1 MRYLINWG
9 THPPKEEVMHKV
21 WERDT
26 ASVSAK
32 NETGLHPLA
41 LGSNPRAGAGGEI
54 LPLVNPAF
62 NKFPNQLSRERRA
75 PPSPSP
81 RILPASFSPPSH
93 SPFPFRPL
101 PGRACSTPRQDPSGS
116 PPSSPKIPPRE
127 PQSRE
132 KPKWGEGK
140 KETSEPPCVPAA
152 GNRRGREQ

>member
-75 PPSPSP
+75 PPLAQPSYSPCQLLSSLPFSISLPSP
-81 RILPASFSPPSH
+81 
-93 SPFPFRPL
+93 
-101 PGRACSTPRQDPSGS
+101 PRQGVLHSEAGS
-116 PPSSPKIPPRE
+116 VWFPAF
-127 PQSRE
+127 QSENPAKGAAEQR
-132 KPKWGEGK
+132 KAKVGRGE
-140 KETSEPPCVPAA
+140 E
-152 GNRRGREQ
+152 RDQ